1 MTIFCT
7 RGCLTTSLFVS
18 FINAISST
26 LDKTLVATS
35 RPDTVS
41 LGRSF
46 CVISP
51 VTTTFEPNPIRVRNI
66 FICAGVVFCASSRII
81 NALSNVLPRIYAR
94 GILALKLS
102 APIIWKSASY
112 RGLRYGSTLLCKSPG
127 RNPSFSPASIAG
139 LVRIILLT
147 SLFLNALIAIAIAR
161 YVLPVP
167 AGPTPNT
174 IILSLMASTYS
185 FCPNVLGLIG
195 LPAIVLHTVSESI
208 SISKSAFSSNDCAME

>member
-1 MTIFCT
+1 M
-7 RGCLTTSLFVS
+7 
-18 FINAISST
+18 
-26 LDKTLVATS
+26 DKTLVATS

-51 VTTTFEPNPIRVRNI
+51 VTTTLEPNPIRVRNI

-81 NALSNVLPRIYAR
+81 NALSSVRPLIYASGATSIR
-94 GILALKLS
+94 PFSILALKLS

-174 IILSLMASTYS
+174 IILSLIASTYS

-208 SISKSAFSSNDCAME
+208 SISESAFSSNDCSME